1 MWITVKSGSGRLP
14 GAAADPRSPPKNV
27 DDVNN
32 LRHHASTSVATLR
45 LYSHRVGTVHSH
57 RRNPQVRIR
66 FGYLRQLPKDYQ
78 GERHREI
85 AKYLPAIN
93 GQEWVEFVEVP
104 GPGPNQPP
112 PDPWLPR
119 CINVVFVEPYPAQL
133 NAP

>member
-1 MWITVKSGSGRLP
+1 MEVITKMRSIARRIARLEALSPGFQPGHGRGGRWSRGQFHPPMHFRFGNLRRLP
-14 GAAADPRSPPKNV
+14 EG
-27 DDVNN
+27 
-32 LRHHASTSVATLR
+32 H
-45 LYSHRVGTVHSH
+45 
-57 RRNPQVRIR
+57 
-66 FGYLRQLPKDYQ
+66 Q
-78 GERHREI
+78 GERHVEI

-119 CINVVFVEPYPAQL
+119 CVNVVFVEPYPAQL